1 MAKKHKQRHAKKHAP
16 PPVQHRYVRPPPPP
30 PKHKEKE
37 KKKDKVKVH
46 RTFWEGFGHQ
56 LLKGTKLFGRSI
68 GKGGGILGRMAGAG
82 IGTWLGGWS
91 GGGIGGTIG
100 GVIGDGI
107 AEKYNGVVGSQ
118 NVSKVI
124 KAEYKMS
131 KHLYHDKNPAK
142 KGNPGNP

>member
-1 MAKKHKQRHAKKHAP
+1 MAKKHKQRHAKKVAP
-16 PPVQHRYVRPPPPP
+16 PPVQHRYVPPPP
-30 PKHKEKE
+30 KE

-56 LLKGTKLFGRSI
+56 MLKGTKLLGRSI
-68 GKGGGILGRMAGAG
+68 GKGAGILGRMAGAG
-82 IGTWLGGWS
+82 IGTYLGGWS
-91 GGGIGGTIG
+91 GGGVGGTIG

-107 AEKYNGVVGSQ
+107 AEKFNGLTGSTNVG
-118 NVSKVI
+118 KAI